1 LELNDRA
8 GLLFLNFDSSGTK
21 ADRGDLLYLTGRAK
35 VIWEGAEI
43 SNYEG
48 AQRLLRFHLD
58 HGYRVNRSLDLQWSA
73 PEFSPFLADTGD

>member
-8 GLLFLNFDSSGTK
+8 GLLFLDFSQ
-21 ADRGDLLYLTGRAK
+21 GDLLYLTGRAK

-43 SNYEG
+43 NDYAG

-58 HGYRVNRSLDLQWSA
+58 HGYRVNGSLNLQWSA
-73 PEFSPFLADTGD
+73 PEFSPFLAHTRPW